1 MNGPTLCRK
10 PPSGSPSA
18 VKTALILID
27 HGSVRAAANEM
38 LELVADRVRARGEY
52 DIVRAAHM
60 ELCDPTLQQTFDAC
74 VAEGAERVV
83 VHPYFLSPGRHSQ
96 SDIPRMTREA
106 AASHPGVECYM
117 TDPLGVDERIV
128 DLVLARSEQA
138 VGAGPLEKVEAQE
151 AETVA
156 R

>member
-1 MNGPTLCRK
+1 M
-10 PPSGSPSA
+10 
-18 VKTALILID
+18 KTALILID
-27 HGSVRAAANEM
+27 HGSRRPAANEM
-38 LELVADRVRARGEY
+38 LERVADGVRARGEY

-60 ELCDPTLQQTFDAC
+60 DLAKPTLEDTFEAC

-106 AASHPGVECYM
+106 ASRHPGVECYM
-117 TDPLGVDERIV
+117 TDPLGIDERIV

-138 VGAGPLEKVEAQE
+138 VSDGPLSVSE
-151 AETVA
+151 AEA
-156 R
+156 PPK

>member
-1 MNGPTLCRK
+1 M
-10 PPSGSPSA
+10 
-18 VKTALILID
+18 KTALILID

-38 LELVADRVRARGEY
+38 LERVADRVRARGEY

-60 ELCDPTLQQTFDAC
+60 ELADPTLEETFAAC
-74 VAEGAERVV
+74 VAEGAGRVV

-106 AASHPGVECYM
+106 AAKHPGVQCYM

-128 DLVLARSEQA
+128 DLVLARSGQA
-138 VGAGPLEKVEAQE
+138 VEAGPLAE
-151 AETVA
+151 ETVTS
-156 R
+156 